1 MYFTLEWYFSQFLI
15 ILTKKMGL
23 DDSDALSPLEL
34 YEFVKQNSEISALL
48 AKFFVEY
55 KTWYDYHLELESKKI
70 LLDTMYLKKLSDAF
84 KQTRCEL
91 LQKASKIK
99 EV

>member
-23 DDSDALSPLEL
+23 EDSDALSPLEL
-34 YEFVKQNSEISALL
+34 YEFVKQYPEIYALL
-48 AKFFVEY
+48 AKFFAEY
-55 KTWYDYHLELESKKI
+55 TAWYDYHLSLESKKFS
-70 LLDTMYLKKLSDAF
+70 LDAQHLMKLSNSF
-84 KQTRCEL
+84 KQTRQEL
-91 LQKASKIK
+91 LKKADELK

>member
-23 DDSDALSPLEL
+23 EDSDALSPLEL
-34 YEFVKQNSEISALL
+34 YEFVKQNSEICALL

-55 KTWYDYHLELESKKI
+55 KTWYDYHLEVESKKI
-70 LLDTMYLKKLSDAF
+70 LLDIVYLKKLSDAF

-91 LQKASKIK
+91 LQKASEIK
-99 EV
+99 GV